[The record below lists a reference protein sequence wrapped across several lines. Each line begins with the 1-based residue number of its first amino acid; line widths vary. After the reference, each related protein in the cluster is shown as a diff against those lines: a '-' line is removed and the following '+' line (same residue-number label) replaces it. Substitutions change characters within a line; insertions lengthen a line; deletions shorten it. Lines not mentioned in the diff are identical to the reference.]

1 MSINTRMDKQIAVS
15 YYLARRMNGL
25 RLRVTIYRILKQENP
40 ETRVYAV
47 MTPFTESSKTGKIN
61 L

>member
-1 MSINTRMDKQIAVS
+1 MDKQIAVS

-47 MTPFTESSKTGKIN
+47 MTPFKESSKTGKIN